1 MATVTEGQ
9 KFMGIASSM
18 DTTEKKSANLNA
30 NTEFYT
36 IQDLQSYTSED
47 LADGAAASLTKTMS
61 YVVTGGSGET
71 ATLADGTDGQLKM
84 FALYTDGGGNM
95 VITVQ
100 NAGWKASG
108 TGTITLADVGDGI
121 LLMYAN
127 GHWHCIGNNGAAL
140 A

>member
-1 MATVTEGQ
+1 MGTVTEGQ
-9 KFMGIASSM
+9 KFMGIASTM
-18 DTTEKKSANLNA
+18 DTTEKKSTALNA

-47 LADGAAASLTKTMS
+47 LADTAAASLTKTMS
-61 YVVTGGSGET
+61 YVQTGGSAET

-84 FALYTDGGGNM
+84 FAMQADGGGTM
-95 VITVQ
+95 TITVQ

-108 TGTITLADVGDGI
+108 TGTIALADVGDGV

-127 GHWHCIGNNGAAL
+127 SHWHCIGNNAATL

>member
-1 MATVTEGQ
+1 MGTVTEGQ
-9 KFMGIASSM
+9 KFMGLASTM
-18 DTTEKKSANLNA
+18 DTTEKKSAALNA

-61 YVVTGGSGET
+61 YISTGGAET

-84 FALYTDGGGNM
+84 FGMMADGGNM

-100 NAGWKASG
+100 NAGWKSSG
-108 TGTITLADVGDGI
+108 TGTITFADVGDGVI
-121 LLMYAN
+121 MVYAN
-127 GHWHCIGNNGAAL
+127 SHWHVVGNNGAAL

>member
-9 KFMGIASSM
+9 KFMGLASTM
-18 DTTEKKSANLNA
+18 DTTEKKSGTLNA

-61 YVVTGGSGET
+61 YVSTGGAET

-84 FALYTDGGGNM
+84 FGMMADGGDM

-100 NAGWKASG
+100 NAGWKTSG
-108 TGTITLADVGDGI
+108 TGTITLADVGDGVI
-121 LLMYAN
+121 MVYAN
-127 GHWHCIGNNGAAL
+127 SHWHVVGNNGAAL

>member
-1 MATVTEGQ
+1 MGTVTEGQ
-9 KFMGIASSM
+9 KFMGLASTM
-18 DTTEKKSANLNA
+18 DTTEKKSAALNA

-61 YVVTGGSGET
+61 YISTGGAET

-84 FALYTDGGGNM
+84 FGMMADGGNM

-100 NAGWKASG
+100 NAGWKSSG
-108 TGTITLADVGDGI
+108 TGTITFADVGDGVN
-121 LLMYAN
+121 MVYAN
-127 GHWHCIGNNGAAL
+127 SHWHVVGNNGAAL

>member
-1 MATVTEGQ
+1 MAIVTAGQ
-9 KFMGIASSM
+9 KFMGVASSM

-30 NTEFYT
+30 NTEYYT
-36 IQDLQSYTSED
+36 IEDLQSYDSED
-47 LADGAAASLTKTMS
+47 LADGAAASLTKVMS

-84 FALYTDGGGNM
+84 FALYTDGGGDM

-108 TGTITLADVGDGI
+108 TGTITLADVGDGVI
-121 LLMYAN
+121 MVYAAS
-127 GHWHCIGNNGAAL
+127 HWHVVGNNGAAL

>member
-1 MATVTEGQ
+1 MGIVTAGQ
-9 KFMGIASSM
+9 KFMGVASSM
-18 DTTEKKSANLNA
+18 DTTEKKSDALNA
-30 NTEFYT
+30 NTEYYA
-36 IQDLQSYTSED
+36 IEDLQSYSSED
-47 LADGAAASLTKTMS
+47 LADGAAASLTLTMS
-61 YVVTGGSGET
+61 YVSTGGAET

-84 FALYTDGGGNM
+84 FGMMADGGDM

-108 TGTITLADVGDGI
+108 TGTIALADVGDGV

-127 GHWHCIGNNGAAL
+127 SHWHCIGNNAATL